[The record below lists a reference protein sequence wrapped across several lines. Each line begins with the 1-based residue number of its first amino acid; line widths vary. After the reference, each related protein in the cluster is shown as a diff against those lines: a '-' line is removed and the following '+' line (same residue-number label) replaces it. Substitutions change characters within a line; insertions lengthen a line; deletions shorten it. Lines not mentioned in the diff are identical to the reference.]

1 MKAMKKVLALALAL
15 AMVVTAVPV
24 TSAKAADI
32 SLKAGKS
39 KKITYY
45 VGKTNTVNLT
55 GVTASKVKSTTWSK
69 NGSKALNLKSKA
81 KTSVKVQLVKAGTAK
96 VTASVKLKSGKT
108 KKYTVNITVKNPTIT
123 AASAKTVTVGDK
135 ISVKATGVKPASA
148 TVEYSVADPAI
159 ATVDAATGEVTGV
172 KAGTTKVT
180 AKLTCGT
187 TVKEVTTDVTVK
199 NVLLQSVTQ
208 KTANTIEAVV
218 LGNTKELKKTDF
230 VVTNTATKAVV
241 AVDKIAVD
249 STDATKVTITTFAG
263 MTDGKVYSVALDG
276 VVKEFTATDGKVAT
290 LSVTPTQIPSGVEK
304 EIKMVAKDAAG
315 IVVYEAA
322 YGKQTSD
329 YSFTI
334 ETKTGYTK
342 GTALYLTK
350 TGDTAVAKVTKHSF
364 KYDTTGKEIETIE
377 SGEITITAVD
387 PAAVSG
393 FQVRIADDGTKEFDD
408 LKDNAKL
415 PVGGNKVAMF
425 KITDANNEGLS
436 TYTNYSVA
444 SSDPTVMQIAGQ
456 LRDSKTGV
464 SIYGLKEGTAYILIK
479 DAKGNVVASLPITV
493 VATAKPATL
502 TLDKTNITVSNVV
515 ALNDKVKVTA
525 TVNDQYGEKFPT
537 NGNVT
542 VTCTAKPSTVT
553 DNDIKTAN
561 KYYSVNGT
569 SVTFKGVSGATSLT
583 DGTYVYK
590 VEYTQNNVTTAPAY
604 VTVLIKK
611 AEGNIN
617 YVLEGTASEIDTK
630 ITDGNDKIVT
640 FTMYQTK
647 GDVKSEAVTGV
658 SYEVKKDG
666 KTVTDALITTNSE
679 GQLVVKALDA
689 TSGST
694 VKKLTSG
701 TYTIIGTYT
710 TGSGDDKTD
719 YTRVATL
726 VIKDSQAGLTVT
738 QKAAKTTTTSITTG
752 SALLFDAK
760 TFELANADADKDVSG
775 NAKIKITKVEGA
787 CAAKNLPNGSSLADV
802 VFSNTN
808 NDVVTITK
816 VTAEVTIKGVVYE
829 MSVDVN
835 YVVTVVSSL

>member
-1 MKAMKKVLALALAL
+1 MNHRFRVLIEFRF
-15 AMVVTAVPV
+15 P
-24 TSAKAADI
+24 
-32 SLKAGKS
+32 
-39 KKITYY
+39 
-45 VGKTNTVNLT
+45 
-55 GVTASKVKSTTWSK
+55 
-69 NGSKALNLKSKA
+69 
-81 KTSVKVQLVKAGTAK
+81 AK
-96 VTASVKLKSGKT
+96 VTFKKASKSYT
-108 KKYTVNITVKNPTIT
+108 KKYTCKVTVKEP
-123 AASAKTVTVGDK
+123 SLTVAEVAPVAVGSK
-135 ISVKATGVKPASA
+135 VSVKATQSWPTTA
-148 TVEYSVADPAI
+148 TVTYSSDKTDI
-159 ATVDAATGEVTGV
+159 ATVDEATGEVTGV
-172 KAGTTKVT
+172 KAGEATITTTLV
-180 AKLTCGT
+180 CGT
-187 TVKEVTTDVTVK
+187 KTLTGETKVTVK
-199 NVLLQSVTQ
+199 NAILESVTQ

-393 FQVRIADDGTKEFDD
+393 FQVRIADDDKKKFDD

-425 KITDANNEGLS
+425 KITDANNEELS

-444 SSDPTVMQIAGQ
+444 SSDPTVMQIADK
-456 LRDSKTGV
+456 LTDSKTGV
-464 SIYGLKEGTAYILIK
+464 KIYGLKEGTAYILIK
-479 DAKGNVVASLPITV
+479 DTKGNVVASLPITV

-502 TLDKTNITVSNVV
+502 TLDKTNITVSNVDT
-515 ALNDKVKVTA
+515 LNDQVKVTA
-525 TVNDQYGEKFPT
+525 TVNDQYGEKFST
-537 NGNVT
+537 TGNVT

-553 DNDIKTAN
+553 DSDIKTAN

-569 SVTFKGVSGATSLT
+569 SVTFNGVSSATSLT

-630 ITDGNDKIVT
+630 ITDGNDKTVT

-647 GDVKSEAVTGV
+647 GDVKSAAVTGV
-658 SYEVKKDG
+658 TYEVKKDG
-666 KTVTDALITTNSE
+666 KTVKDALITTNPS

-689 TSGST
+689 SEST
-694 VKKLTSG
+694 VKKLASG

-710 TGSGDDKTD
+710 TGSGDNKTD

-738 QKAAKTTTTSITTG
+738 QKAAKTTVTSITTG
-752 SALLFDAK
+752 SAVLFDAK
-760 TFELANADADKDVSG
+760 TFELANADADKDASG

-787 CAAKNLPNGSSLADV
+787 CAAKNLPNGSSLAGV
-802 VFSNTN
+802 VFSAADN
-808 NDVVTITK
+808 NVVTITK

-829 MSVDVN
+829 MYVDVN